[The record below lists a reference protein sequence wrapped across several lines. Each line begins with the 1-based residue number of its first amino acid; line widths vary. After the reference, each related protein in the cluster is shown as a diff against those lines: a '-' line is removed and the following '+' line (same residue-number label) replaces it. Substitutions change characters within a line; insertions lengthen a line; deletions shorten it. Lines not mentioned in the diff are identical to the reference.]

1 MGQPIDQEALHS
13 ILMTEEQVQRI
24 KNGVQSNGSRMGGV
38 VDSESMDVVT

>member
-24 KNGVQSNGSRMGGV
+24 KSGVQSNGNRMGGV
-38 VDSESMDVVT
+38 DNGESMDVVT